1 MLVNS
6 KKFLSFSLN
15 CDETLREWTGQSM
28 KLFLV
33 YSTDLALKVTVCI
46 RRQNLLELFFFSMLV
61 FVLFCFLSFVVICL
75 FISCFL
81 LFCFFFCFCYFVT
94 WYTKREHPFKVLKRK
109 CFKRVLEAKR
119 CPLLAK
125 RQFFFSLSSRWEFS
139 HRDDKEAGTFFI
151 FFIQR
156 FNILKIEQTF
166 GNHVLSGQLYGKLGD
181 FNSLSNGMRFFYT
194 RNNFHGTS
202 GVIDMLFQNGR
213 ETLLF
218 CHLVLFVSSHL
229 YFRSQTPSRPED
241 TPDAEVHEKY
251 IELMCRYQP
260 DLVHSY
266 LRNTENYRLEETLAV
281 CLE

>member
-15 CDETLREWTGQSM
+15 CDGTLREWTGQSM

-46 RRQNLLELFFFSMLV
+46 RWQNLLVWFFFSMLV

-119 CPLLAK
+119 CPLLAY
-125 RQFFFSLSSRWEFS
+125 R
-139 HRDDKEAGTFFI
+139 HG
-151 FFIQR
+151 
-156 FNILKIEQTF
+156 
-166 GNHVLSGQLYGKLGD
+166 GNFPTAMIKKQVPFL
-181 FNSLSNGMRFFYT
+181 FFYT
-194 RNNFHGTS
+194 TIQYS
-202 GVIDMLFQNGR
+202 
-213 ETLLF
+213 
-218 CHLVLFVSSHL
+218 
-229 YFRSQTPSRPED
+229 
-241 TPDAEVHEKY
+241 
-251 IELMCRYQP
+251 
-260 DLVHSY
+260 
-266 LRNTENYRLEETLAV
+266 ENRADVRQSCSKWSIIWKARWFY
-281 CLE
+281 